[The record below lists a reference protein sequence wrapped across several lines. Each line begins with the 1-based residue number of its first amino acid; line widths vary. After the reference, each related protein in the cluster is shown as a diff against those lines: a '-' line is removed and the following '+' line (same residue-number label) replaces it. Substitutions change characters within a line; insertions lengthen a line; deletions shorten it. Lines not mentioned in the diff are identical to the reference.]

1 MNLSIPTSRL
11 HKTNH
16 IFILERAKPRRVSNF
31 HPANIH
37 FNSCWAT
44 PITIRSTRR
53 WFQKKLL
60 SGSSR
65 IGLVALL
72 FGFEPTCKVFAYFW
86 AAPSHPRIAN
96 STCCVLC
103 LSQIKS
109 GHTGGAIHPRS
120 DGKECIQ
127 RSEWAAVPAHPCS
140 TIDAYV
146 PHCNIAWRLGTDYVD
161 LFQTHIWDPNTNIDE
176 LVDVFSEIVRS
187 GKALYIGAATMPAW
201 TFSAAIHK
209 AAHRQLAVFASMQ
222 CEYNPGPRECEREL
236 LPLCRA
242 EGLAVIPFSPI
253 ARGFLTC
260 DRRAVEDG
268 SERTRTDD
276 YTRKHYYRAGDFAVL
291 DAVQAVAKK
300 HGTTASKVALAWTAG
315 GRGVTAPISGPPRA
329 PHVDDAV
336 AALKLELAPQ
346 DIEGINSVYVPRA
359 L

>member
-1 MNLSIPTSRL
+1 MNHSSPTNQL
-11 HKTNH
+11 HKTSH

-127 RSEWAAVPAHPCS
+127 RAERGAVPAHPCS

-146 PHCNIAWRLGTDYVD
+146 PHCSIACTTAGRDEDVVRLTRRYDRHIPVGSNRSV
-161 LFQTHIWDPNTNIDE
+161 FQHTRFATGN
-176 LVDVFSEIVRS
+176 
-187 GKALYIGAATMPAW
+187 AAM
-201 TFSAAIHK
+201 S
-209 AAHRQLAVFASMQ
+209 V
-222 CEYNPGPRECEREL
+222 GREC
-236 LPLCRA
+236 P
-242 EGLAVIPFSPI
+242 S
-253 ARGFLTC
+253 
-260 DRRAVEDG
+260 
-268 SERTRTDD
+268 
-276 YTRKHYYRAGDFAVL
+276 
-291 DAVQAVAKK
+291 
-300 HGTTASKVALAWTAG
+300 
-315 GRGVTAPISGPPRA
+315 
-329 PHVDDAV
+329 
-336 AALKLELAPQ
+336 
-346 DIEGINSVYVPRA
+346 IEVYG
-359 L
+359 

>member
-1 MNLSIPTSRL
+1 MDYVRFGNSNLKVSRL
-11 HKTNH
+11 CLGAMGMGDKSWRSWVLDRDQSKPIVKRALDLGINFFDTCDYYSHGESEKVLAEVLIKEVPRDGIVIATKAGNPIQPHSNGRGYSRKH
-16 IFILERAKPRRVSNF
+16 IFE
-31 HPANIH
+31 
-37 FNSCWAT
+37 
-44 PITIRSTRR
+44 
-53 WFQKKLL
+53 
-60 SGSSR
+60 
-65 IGLVALL
+65 
-72 FGFEPTCKVFAYFW
+72 
-86 AAPSHPRIAN
+86 
-96 STCCVLC
+96 
-103 LSQIKS
+103 
-109 GHTGGAIHPRS
+109 
-120 DGKECIQ
+120 
-127 RSEWAAVPAHPCS
+127 AV
-140 TIDAYV
+140 DASLK
-146 PHCNIAWRLGTDYVD
+146 RLGTDYVD

-222 CEYNPGPRECEREL
+222 CEYNPGHRECEREL

-260 DRRAVEDG
+260 DRRAVENG

-315 GRGVTAPISGPPRA
+315 RRGVTAPIFGPTRA
-329 PHVDDAV
+329 EHVDDAV

-346 DIEGINSVYVPRA
+346 DIEAINSVYVPRA